1 MSQDSGLTESTE
13 GLHPAHLLNTLQTL
27 WTKKEFQALQQEA
40 RRGFAALKDPLEGL
54 LDILEYCNDLKKGKG
69 HSLGHYIIN
78 EFQDWIKEHPFVQ
91 QCNLKL
97 RKLQAQVFNIIAES
111 QTNLL
116 DPLIS
121 IYQLDKADK
130 DYLLGHVKYLY
141 HKGKYKEAIVLS
153 IKLHL
158 QPDLCVEEMCTPMLL
173 QEKTNLAEA
182 FVADYPEL
190 QSKLVQMLDRWCD
203 PTFNSEDLIRQYRG
217 MFYLK
222 KDKLNHKVLSKLVFR
237 LMELYGIDPVL
248 CPNVVNQR
256 HLATVKYLLYK
267 RFVEKSMTA
276 ENWSDHI
283 QSTVGDNQWLQE
295 QLVSLL
301 IRYSDYNTAAQWALH
316 YHLPPERLPFG
327 IETRMQ
333 ELQLEERA
341 ETRKKV
347 NNKENWETPKRKNS
361 CYQLPVPEEN
371 IHFLDTLEGLKEWKS
386 SILQPCHIVGID
398 MEWRPS
404 FGTLVRPRVSVL
416 QIAVKGHVF
425 LFDLPKLVKQTET
438 EREETELV
446 TFIQTLFSNPSI
458 TKLGYGMAGDLQS
471 LASTYHL
478 FANLNKEMQ
487 GIVDLLV
494 VHKTLQKVHHNWSSG
509 EAGVLS
515 AGHGYCDEAVRQPEK
530 GLSQLVQ
537 HVLGKPLDKT
547 EQLSNWEKRPLRQ
560 AQIIYA
566 ANDAY
571 CLLEVYNALLQRPE
585 HFGLTSDL
593 TDCLT
598 EKQSKTTK
606 AEKRKNKR
614 DQPGPAQQI
623 LDYKSDRSALNA
635 SPAVSPREFSVICDN
650 MLQGLG
656 RYLRCVGVDVKM
668 LDNEDDHRRA
678 AEIAREEGRVIL
690 TCGMPY
696 HTMCN
701 CNKYLRI
708 PKEKMMQLMGVKG
721 CLSDTNGT
729 DLPSERKGEQKLKAE
744 LENLDAATPECDQF
758 ENVTYNPNCQW
769 AESSGLN
776 METLK
781 FASGSPLQVG
791 TVPLGVLE
799 KVDLFYCCSSCGKV
813 FWEGSHFGHV
823 ISQFK
828 EVLNMTGTKT
838 FYDV

>member
-560 AQIIYA
+560 AQIIY
-566 ANDAY
+566 
-571 CLLEVYNALLQRPE
+571 
-585 HFGLTSDL
+585 
-593 TDCLT
+593 
-598 EKQSKTTK
+598 
-606 AEKRKNKR
+606 
-614 DQPGPAQQI
+614 
-623 LDYKSDRSALNA
+623 
-635 SPAVSPREFSVICDN
+635 
-650 MLQGLG
+650 
-656 RYLRCVGVDVKM
+656 
-668 LDNEDDHRRA
+668 
-678 AEIAREEGRVIL
+678 IAREEGRVIL

-696 HTMCN
+696 HTLRSQVGEGRCFSVNCSEKAKDQAIQVLKHFNVQVTPEDIFSRCQMCN